1 MCSAPDPPPPPPPPP
16 APPTRANPEVQ
27 AASAGAMQRARMASA
42 GQSLL
47 TGPLGLTQTATTAPK
62 SLLGA

>member
-1 MCSAPDPPPPPPPPP
+1 
-16 APPTRANPEVQ
+16 
-27 AASAGAMQRARMASA
+27 MASA